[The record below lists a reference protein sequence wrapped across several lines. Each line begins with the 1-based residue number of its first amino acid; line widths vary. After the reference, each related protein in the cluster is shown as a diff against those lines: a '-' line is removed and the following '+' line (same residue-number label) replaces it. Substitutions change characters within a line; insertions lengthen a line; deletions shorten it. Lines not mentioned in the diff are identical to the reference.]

1 MEEKY
6 VDSVKE
12 INIEDI
18 CSNSN
23 FGELNFKSII
33 DLLKLMVSEIVE
45 LENLDYKSNLTQ
57 SEVNQIDS
65 ARNNLKSYIDQI
77 KNFSIS
83 QPNASSVRDGIINN
97 LKSYYE
103 NSFASQTRQPLLYL
117 RDKVRLNTK
126 SSETE
131 YRKLASELQKLVT
144 EVKSEKEKLKID
156 QDSIRKERGIVSSQ
170 YLSEFFNKESGEAKT
185 ESINQK
191 KLFNKLIFGLGLLV
205 VILFIVYL
213 LFIRQ
218 FSDNSLKIEYGV
230 ISATLIAVVFFYTR
244 VILREYNIT
253 KHIQVSNK
261 HRANVASTLEG
272 LLSQTSQ
279 DPELKSSMVKEA
291 SVAIFQSDSTGYLT
305 KDQIEIS
312 TPVKEVVNTVM
323 TQK

>member
-65 ARNNLKSYIDQI
+65 ARSNLKNYIDQI

-126 SSETE
+126 NSETE
-131 YRKLASELQKLVT
+131 YRKLAGELQKLVT

-156 QDSIRKERGIVSSQ
+156 QDSIRQERGIVSSQ
-170 YLSEFFNKESGEAKT
+170 YLSEFFNKESDGAKV
-185 ESINQK
+185 ESNNQK

-205 VILFIVYL
+205 IIIFIIYL
-213 LFIRQ
+213 LFVRQ
-218 FSDNSLKIEYGV
+218 FTDNSLKIEYGV
-230 ISATLIAVVFFYTR
+230 ISATLIAVMFFYTR

-272 LLSQTSQ
+272 LLSQTNQ

>member
-65 ARNNLKSYIDQI
+65 ARNNLKNYIDQI

-126 SSETE
+126 NSETE

-156 QDSIRKERGIVSSQ
+156 QDSIRQERGIVSSQ
-170 YLSEFFNKESGEAKT
+170 YLSEFFNKESDEAKV
-185 ESINQK
+185 ESNNKK
-191 KLFNKLIFGLGLLV
+191 KLFNQLISGLGLLV
-205 VILFIVYL
+205 IIIFVIYL
-213 LFIRQ
+213 LFVRKVA
-218 FSDNSLKIEYGV
+218 DNSLKIEYGV
-230 ISATLIAVVFFYTR
+230 ISATLVAVVFFYIR

-272 LLSQTSQ
+272 LLSQTNQ

-323 TQK
+323 TQR